1 MANIN
6 LLPWREAQRRERN
19 RTTLA
24 MCIAIWVIAG
34 LLVLA
39 AKVAMDTRIGNQEAR
54 NKYLQDEIDSLS
66 QVIREIEDLKAKRD
80 ALLAR
85 MEVIQSLQRNRAQIV
100 HVFDDLVNQLPNGTM
115 YNTVKKSGKTLNIT
129 GLAQSNALV
138 SSLMRNLDGS
148 DWFQASQL
156 QQVDVVDS
164 EGLLV
169 SDFRVNVK
177 EQVIGQDDASA
188 EDLQ

>member
-54 NKYLQDEIDSLS
+54 NKYLQDEIDALS

-85 MEVIQSLQRNRAQIV
+85 MEVIQNLQRNRAQIV

-148 DWFQASQL
+148 DWFQSSQL
-156 QQVDVVDS
+156 KQVDVIDS

-169 SDFRVNVK
+169 SDFRVDVK
-177 EQVIGQDDASA
+177 EQSTGQDDTST

>member
-24 MCIAIWVIAG
+24 MCIVIWVIAG

-54 NKYLQDEIDSLS
+54 NKFLQDEIDSLS

-85 MEVIQSLQRNRAQIV
+85 MEVIQNLQRNRAQIV

-115 YNTVKKSGKTLNIT
+115 YNTVKKTGKTLNIT

-156 QQVDVVDS
+156 KQVDVIDS

-169 SDFRVNVK
+169 SDFRVDVK
-177 EQVIGQDDASA
+177 EQSTGQDETSG